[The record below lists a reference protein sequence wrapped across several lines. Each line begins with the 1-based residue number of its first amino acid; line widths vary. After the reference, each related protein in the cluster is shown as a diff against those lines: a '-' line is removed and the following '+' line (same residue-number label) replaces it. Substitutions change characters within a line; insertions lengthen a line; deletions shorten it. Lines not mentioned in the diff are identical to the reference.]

1 MNPASQPAW
10 RRQVRNALL
19 YVVILVAFGVIVPW
33 RKGLD
38 FFDPVLLCA
47 YASMSIIFAAPAAV
61 QAFDTRPESMTQAL
75 RRILVAAGFG
85 ELIAL
90 VMLFFGC
97 LTVWLTHARLLIGLD
112 LETLG
117 YGLLFG
123 LAASVALAALAG
135 WVAVQF
141 SSSIARAVVRLVFLG
156 LLVAFFLKARWLP
169 GVALN
174 AAVVAAAV
182 AAVFLLLLRSS
193 LRRA

>member
-10 RRQVRNALL
+10 QRQVRNALL
-19 YVVILVAFGVIVPW
+19 YVVILVAFGIIVPW

-61 QAFDTRPESMTQAL
+61 QAFGTRPESMSQAL
-75 RRILVAAGFG
+75 RHILVAAGFG
-85 ELIAL
+85 ELFVL
-90 VMLFFGC
+90 VMLFFGF
-97 LTVWLTHARLLIGLD
+97 LTVWLTHARLLIGPD
-112 LETLG
+112 LEALG

-141 SSSIARAVVRLVFLG
+141 SSSVARVVVRLVFLG
-156 LLVAFFLKARWLP
+156 LLVAFFLKARSLP
-169 GVALN
+169 GVAAG
-174 AAVVAAAV
+174 AAVIAAA
-182 AAVFLLLLRSS
+182 AAAAFLLLLRSS